1 MKNYIIT
8 SNEYDIVNRRL
19 NRLYERKQKV
29 KDQITNCTSHLK
41 EVVSTGGITE
51 DKMSN
56 YVISLEEIENEISE
70 LEEQATLLKE
80 DLDYMNS
87 RIKSINEIKEQVF
100 VHYFIKGL
108 KPVQIA
114 PLIPCGKSSVYRYI
128 SEIEKERKEYKNG
141 NMQTNVKLGKNKKN
155 LML

>member
-29 KDQITNCTSHLK
+29 KEQITNCTSHLK
-41 EVVSTGGITE
+41 EVVSTGGIAE

-56 YVISLEEIENEISE
+56 YVISLEEIENEILE
-70 LEEQATLLKE
+70 LEEQAALLKE